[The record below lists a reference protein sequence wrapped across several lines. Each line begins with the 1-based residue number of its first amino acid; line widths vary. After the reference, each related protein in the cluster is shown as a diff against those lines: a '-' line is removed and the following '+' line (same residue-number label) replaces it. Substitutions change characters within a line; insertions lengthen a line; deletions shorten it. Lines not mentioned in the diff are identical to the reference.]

1 MPMDHALPDVL
12 RVPWPAGAPEPPPET
27 DAAIERA
34 CAVLRRG
41 GLVAIPT
48 ETVYGLAAVALDERA
63 VERIYVAKGRSAT
76 NPLIVHVDGI
86 PMARRLAAAWPAA
99 AERVAT
105 ACWPGP
111 VTVVVPTSA
120 EVPGRVTAG
129 GPTVALRCP
138 DHPIARRLIT
148 RLGMPLAA
156 PSANR
161 SLRLS
166 PTTAA
171 HVLEG
176 LGAKVDLILDAG
188 PCGRGIESTV
198 VDCTVSPPRIL
209 RPGPLHAAALAAILG
224 PEGLEEAAA
233 DTDPEGPRRSPGRL
247 ARHYCPRTP
256 LEVSPAAAD
265 RVEALAREG
274 RRVGWMT
281 ISPTAERTRRI
292 AAASPTALVVPM
304 PAEPDAYA
312 ALVYAMLHAADKR
325 SLDRIVVDEPPD
337 EPAWRGVRDRL
348 FRAAAGAAAGEEG
361 DDGPDEG
368 P

>member
-1 MPMDHALPDVL
+1 MDHALPDVV
-12 RVPWPAGAPEPPPET
+12 RVHWPPGAPEPPADTE
-27 DAAIERA
+27 AAIERA

-63 VERIYVAKGRSAT
+63 VERIYVAKGRTAT

-86 PMARRLAAAWPAA
+86 PMARRLASEWPAA
-99 AERVAT
+99 AERVAA

-111 VTVVVPTSA
+111 VTVVVPKSA
-120 EVPGRVTAG
+120 EVPDRVTAG

-148 RLGMPLAA
+148 RLGLPLAA

-171 HVLEG
+171 HVMEG

-198 VDCTVSPPRIL
+198 VDCTVSPPLIL
-209 RPGPLHAAALAAILG
+209 RPGPLGAAALAAILG
-224 PEGLEEAAA
+224 LDGVAEAGPDAA
-233 DTDPEGPRRSPGRL
+233 PAGVRRSPGRL
-247 ARHYCPRTP
+247 KRHYCPRTP

-265 RVEALAREG
+265 RVEALTREG
-274 RRVGWMT
+274 RRVCWMT
-281 ISPTAERTRRI
+281 TAPAAERTRRI
-292 AAASPTALVVPM
+292 AAASPDTLVVPM
-304 PAEPDAYA
+304 PDEPEAYA
-312 ALVYAMLHAADKR
+312 ALIYAMLHAADKR

-337 EPAWRGVRDRL
+337 TPAWRGVRDRL
-348 FRAAAGAAAGEEG
+348 FRAAAGAAEG
-361 DDGPDEG
+361 DDGPDDAA
-368 P
+368 

>member
-12 RVPWPAGAPEPPPET
+12 RVSWPAGAPEPPPET
-27 DAAIERA
+27 DAAIDRA

-48 ETVYGLAAVALDERA
+48 ETVYGLAAVALDEQA
-63 VERIYVAKGRSAT
+63 VERIYIAKGRSAT

-99 AERVAT
+99 AERVA
-105 ACWPGP
+105 AAFWPGP

-120 EVPGRVTAG
+120 EVPDRVTAG

-148 RLGMPLAA
+148 RLGLPLAA

-198 VDCTVSPPRIL
+198 VDCTVTPPLIL
-209 RPGPLHAAALAAILG
+209 RPGPLGAAALAAILG
-224 PEGLEEAAA
+224 LDGVAEAGADTAA
-233 DTDPEGPRRSPGRL
+233 DGASRSPGRL
-247 ARHYCPRTP
+247 ARHYCPRTA
-256 LEVSPAAAD
+256 LEVVPRAAD

-274 RRVGWMT
+274 RRVVWMT
-281 ISPTAERTRRI
+281 TAAAEERTRRI
-292 AAASPTALVVPM
+292 AAAFPDAIVVPM

-312 ALVYAMLHAADKR
+312 ALLYAMLHAADKR
-325 SLDRIVVDEPPD
+325 SIDRIVIDEPPD
-337 EPAWRGVRDRL
+337 EPGWRGVRDRL
-348 FRAAAGAAAGEEG
+348 FRAAAGAAAEEEG
-361 DDGPDEG
+361 ADGQDEG